1 MSPNTKILIVE
12 DENILAENLKSFL
25 NRRSPN
31 VKIAG
36 DAITAIEV
44 LQDFTPDLVLLDYGL
59 PGMDGLQTYARI
71 LHRRA
76 PKASCVMITGQLTE
90 GVVRASN
97 DYGIRHVL
105 RKPFSFAELE
115 DMIDQSLDDGPEPES
130 NTSGLLKRILSTR
143 RLGLYNNASLTIE
156 QSKAIEQSEE
166 IAENRRHTERRL
178 SRHRRH
184 DDVPDGPERRAAA

>member
-1 MSPNTKILIVE
+1 MLSTTKILIVE
-12 DENILAENLKSFL
+12 DEDILAENLKSFL
-25 NRRSPN
+25 SRRSPN
-31 VKIAG
+31 VRIAA

-76 PKASCVMITGQLTE
+76 PQASCVMITGQLTE
-90 GVVRASN
+90 SVARTSN

-115 DMIDQSLDDGPEPES
+115 EVIDQSLDEGPEPES
-130 NTSGLLKRILSTR
+130 NTNGLLKRILSTR
-143 RLGLYNNASLTIE
+143 RLGLRIGSSLT
-156 QSKAIEQSEE
+156 IEQSEE
-166 IAENRRHTERRL
+166 IAINRRNAERRL

-184 DDVPDGPERRAAA
+184 DDVPDGPERRAF

>member
-1 MSPNTKILIVE
+1 MLPNTKILIVE
-12 DENILAENLKSFL
+12 DEDILAENLKSFL
-25 NRRSPN
+25 TRRSPN

-59 PGMDGLQTYARI
+59 PGMDGLQAYARI

-76 PKASCVMITGQLTE
+76 PQASCVMITGQLTE
-90 GVVRASN
+90 GVARTSN
-97 DYGIRHVL
+97 EYGIRHVL

-115 DMIDQSLDDGPEPES
+115 DMIEQSLDDGPEPEANS
-130 NTSGLLKRILSTR
+130 NGLLKRILSTR
-143 RLGLYNNASLTIE
+143 RLGLHANPSL
-156 QSKAIEQSEE
+156 AIEQSEE
-166 IAENRRHTERRL
+166 IEINRRNAERRL

-184 DDVPDGPERRAAA
+184 DDVPDGPERRTTA

>member
-1 MSPNTKILIVE
+1 MSPTTKILIVE
-12 DENILAENLKSFL
+12 DEDILAQNLKSFL

-31 VKIAG
+31 VRIAC

-44 LQDFTPDLVLLDYGL
+44 LQDFAPDLVLLDYGL

-71 LHRRA
+71 LRRRA
-76 PKASCVMITGQLTE
+76 PQASCVMITGQLTE
-90 GVVRASN
+90 SVARTSN

-115 DMIDQSLDDGPEPES
+115 DMIDLSLDDGPEPES
-130 NTSGLLKRILSTR
+130 NTNGLIKRILSTR
-143 RLGLYNNASLTIE
+143 RLGMRTDYSL
-156 QSKAIEQSEE
+156 AIEQSEAL
-166 IAENRRHTERRL
+166 AENRRNADRRL

-184 DDVPDGPERRAAA
+184 DDVPDGPERRTTT

>member
-1 MSPNTKILIVE
+1 MLSTTKILIVE
-12 DENILAENLKSFL
+12 DEDILAENLKSFL
-25 NRRSPN
+25 SRRSPN
-31 VKIAG
+31 VRIAA

-90 GVVRASN
+90 SVARTSN

-115 DMIDQSLDDGPEPES
+115 EVIDQSLDEGSEPES
-130 NTSGLLKRILSTR
+130 NTNGLLKRILSTR
-143 RLGLYNNASLTIE
+143 RLGLRTDSSLTIE
-156 QSKAIEQSEE
+156 QSEEMAI
-166 IAENRRHTERRL
+166 NRRNAERRL

-184 DDVPDGPERRAAA
+184 DDVPDGPERRAF

>member
-12 DENILAENLKSFL
+12 DEDILAENLKSFL

-31 VKIAG
+31 VRIAG
-36 DAITAIEV
+36 DALSAIEIM
-44 LQDFTPDLVLLDYGL
+44 QDFTPDLVLLDYGL

-90 GVVRASN
+90 GVSRTSN
-97 DYGIRHVL
+97 EYGIRHVL

-115 DMIDQSLDDGPEPES
+115 DVIEQSLDDGPEPEF
-130 NTSGLLKRILSTR
+130 NTSGLIKRILSTR
-143 RLGLYNNASLTIE
+143 RLGLYNNPSL
-156 QSKAIEQSEE
+156 AIEQSEE
-166 IAENRRHTERRL
+166 IETNRRNAERRL

-184 DDVPDGPERRAAA
+184 DDVPDGPERRAAT